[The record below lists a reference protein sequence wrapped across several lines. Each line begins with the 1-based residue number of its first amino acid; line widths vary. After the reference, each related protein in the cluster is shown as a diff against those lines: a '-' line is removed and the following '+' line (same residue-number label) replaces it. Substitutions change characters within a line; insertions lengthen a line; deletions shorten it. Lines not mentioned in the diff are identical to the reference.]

1 MTTIFVLLTTYLK
14 HIYRNMNTGNE
25 HFLNHCKLRQMA
37 RSVRMP
43 KVKLVF
49 RRIEEWLIGSFLRI
63 LGATTLACCH
73 GSSSYQTNIACNA
86 NIPRAFLPPAHC
98 GIRVGSHDRPHLEH
112 GHTDRLPKQVAFR

>member
-1 MTTIFVLLTTYLK
+1 MTTVFVLLRTYLT

-63 LGATTLACCH
+63 LGATTLA
-73 GSSSYQTNIACNA
+73 NA
-86 NIPRAFLPPAHC
+86 VTVQAHIKPTLPATQAFLELFC
-98 GIRVGSHDRPHLEH
+98 LQRIVE
-112 GHTDRLPKQVAFR
+112 FE